1 MIAVVVIL
9 VFIII
14 TLIIYNMSIHDKITK
29 FQNIN
34 QKITSINV
42 LQDFMNTIGED
53 ASPNE
58 KLRKINEI
66 LIEKYDIKYSTIV
79 VFDGTDYI
87 LRASNVDEKH
97 YAVLRNLHQEE
108 IFRDSIET
116 TIPKYLTV
124 NSEAERLP
132 YQKMEFGRAKSA
144 MFFPLYFDNVYI
156 GYWIIESGVPHAFDN
171 IDTSILEI
179 VRENIVSVLKSVAY
193 QNTMENIVRK
203 DKYSG
208 LYSAEYLYGRG
219 KKTINRYTI
228 STICMFKIINLEEI
242 NDKISRKLGNKT
254 ITTISRL
261 IKENISSEYIFVRYM
276 GPKFVIAFSGVE
288 TNAVVDFLED
298 MKRKIETQ
306 LISLEPMKQEEENVK
321 KKAIKKIKK
330 ECSPKLNFVISSYY
344 KGTALEEVT
353 KKLESYLDNA
363 DTKESEINSI

>member
-1 MIAVVVIL
+1 MIIVVIVL

-97 YAVLRNLHQEE
+97 YEVLRNLHQEE

-124 NSEAERLP
+124 NSEEERLP

-156 GYWIIESGVPHAFDN
+156 GYWIIESGIPHAFDN
-171 IDTSILEI
+171 IDTSILEV
-179 VRENIVSVLKSVAY
+179 VRENIVAVLKSVAY
-193 QNTMENIVRK
+193 QNTMESIVRK

-208 LYSAEYLYGRG
+208 LYSAEYLYGKG
-219 KKTINRYTI
+219 KKIINRYTI
-228 STICMFKIINLEEI
+228 STICMFKIINIEEI

-261 IKENISSEYIFVRYM
+261 IKENISNEYIFVRYM

-288 TNAVVDFLED
+288 TTGVVDFLSD
-298 MKRKIETQ
+298 MKKRIESQ
-306 LISLEPMKQEEENVK
+306 IISLEEMKQEDNNK
-321 KKAIKKIKK
+321 KTTKKSKK